1 MLDEYIFVMSMCENM
16 LLSTQFQ
23 FILLSTNKVHT
34 NAQTHKKKTHTHMPH
49 EYLILSP
56 REDACAAKDV
66 TGILV
71 ISAIRETDCAASDLV
86 CMCVG
91 VRACA

>member
-16 LLSTQFQ
+16 FLSTQMH
-23 FILLSTNKVHT
+23 KHT
-34 NAQTHKKKTHTHMPH
+34 KKKHMPH

>member
-1 MLDEYIFVMSMCENM
+1 MIPALVVIPA
-16 LLSTQFQ
+16 
-23 FILLSTNKVHT
+23 FITEFETS
-34 NAQTHKKKTHTHMPH
+34 ATHKCTNTQKDTHMPRV
-49 EYLILSP
+49 YLILSP